1 MLHSIGEAAGLTP
14 TLARLLADG
23 MRSDDTALPFQ
34 APKSMLNVPLSG
46 ARRFAAQSWSFQRMR
61 AVGKAHGA
69 TLNDVLLAMCS
80 GALRRY
86 LLDADALPA
95 ESLVAAIPVALP
107 VDRDT
112 DGGNAVTM
120 VLCSLATDIDD
131 PHERLRRIHTSMLA
145 AKNVMAGRSALQI
158 SLFGLATATG
168 PAAANL
174 LPGFAGRARPAYNLV
189 ISNVPGPRST
199 LYWNGA
205 RAVGWYPVSIPTEGN
220 AVNITVVSYADNI
233 EFGLIGC
240 RRSIPHLQRLLDDL
254 EHSLRE
260 LESAPASSLQGQKTS
275 DRNSKGYVTVAILDR
290 FRLDD
295 RVAVVTGASSGLG
308 VAFAR
313 AFAEAG
319 ADVVLA
325 ARRPDRL
332 QQTAACVRAAGRSAL
347 CVPTDIADPAQ
358 VQHMVEAAMAQFG
371 KIDILINNAG
381 IGTAIPATREAPEQ
395 FRQVIDVNL
404 NGAYW
409 AAQACARVMR
419 PGSTIVNISSVL
431 GLTTASLPQAAYSAS
446 KAGLIG
452 LTRDLAQQW
461 GTRKGIRVNALAP
474 GFFESEMT
482 DEYPDGYLDRMTP
495 RMVLGRIGNP
505 DELAASAIWL
515 ASDAS
520 GYVTGQTVAVDG
532 GITIT

>member
-1 MLHSIGEAAGLTP
+1 M
-14 TLARLLADG
+14 
-23 MRSDDTALPFQ
+23 
-34 APKSMLNVPLSG
+34 
-46 ARRFAAQSWSFQRMR
+46 
-61 AVGKAHGA
+61 
-69 TLNDVLLAMCS
+69 
-80 GALRRY
+80 
-86 LLDADALPA
+86 
-95 ESLVAAIPVALP
+95 
-107 VDRDT
+107 
-112 DGGNAVTM
+112 
-120 VLCSLATDIDD
+120 
-131 PHERLRRIHTSMLA
+131 
-145 AKNVMAGRSALQI
+145 
-158 SLFGLATATG
+158 
-168 PAAANL
+168 
-174 LPGFAGRARPAYNLV
+174 
-189 ISNVPGPRST
+189 
-199 LYWNGA
+199 
-205 RAVGWYPVSIPTEGN
+205 
-220 AVNITVVSYADNI
+220 
-233 EFGLIGC
+233 
-240 RRSIPHLQRLLDDL
+240 
-254 EHSLRE
+254 
-260 LESAPASSLQGQKTS
+260 
-275 DRNSKGYVTVAILDR
+275 
-290 FRLDD
+290 
-295 RVAVVTGASSGLG
+295 
-308 VAFAR
+308 AFAR

-332 QQTAACVRAAGRSAL
+332 QQTAASVRAAGRSAL

-371 KIDILINNAG
+371 KIDTLINNAG
-381 IGTAIPATREAPEQ
+381 VGTAIPATRETPEQ
-395 FRQVIDVNL
+395 FRHVIDVNL

-431 GLTTASLPQAAYSAS
+431 GLTTAKLPQAAYSAS